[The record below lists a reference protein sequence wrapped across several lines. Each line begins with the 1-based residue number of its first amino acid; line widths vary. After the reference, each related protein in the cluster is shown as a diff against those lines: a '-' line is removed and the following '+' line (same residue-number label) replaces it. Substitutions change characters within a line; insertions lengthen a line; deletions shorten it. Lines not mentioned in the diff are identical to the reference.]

1 LSYRDRALHSVSC
14 QTFCIIPL
22 HSWCLYISDTF
33 PIYIIVSLRQLTFAV
48 DILWVLWVS
57 IHLSA
62 IVMPTARHTGC
73 KGKRHHCFPF
83 PGQGFCCLY
92 PVSCLFVVHCHVWV
106 CLCFFLFL
114 VFNMSRK
121 SLLQWQAAGQLLLA
135 FGQAMSEF
143 VFQFK
148 WEEKIYA
155 RKLSFYEVLPDLIKS
170 PS

>member
-1 LSYRDRALHSVSC
+1 MSYRDRTLHSVSC

-92 PVSCLFVVHCHVWV
+92 PVSCLLCIVMSGSVCAFFYFLYLICLGSLCCSDKLQGSYFSHLVRLCLNLYFSSNERKKYMQGSCHSMK
-106 CLCFFLFL
+106 CF
-114 VFNMSRK
+114 
-121 SLLQWQAAGQLLLA
+121 QT
-135 FGQAMSEF
+135 
-143 VFQFK
+143 
-148 WEEKIYA
+148 
-155 RKLSFYEVLPDLIKS
+155 
-170 PS
+170 